1 MSDKGPNWELIEH
14 KLDELTKAREEDGK
28 RTRSIEKKMEEL
40 ITLTTHFNEMKGW
53 KKEVQ
58 DAVSP
63 SELKDIKEWK
73 KRIDEVASPTQ
84 FKMLMDDVSQLKVF
98 KNQATTIW
106 IVVQALMAIV
116 LFVSDLMG

>member
-1 MSDKGPNWELIEH
+1 MSSKTPNWELIEH
-14 KLDELTKAREEDGK
+14 KLDELAKSREEDKLRGK
-28 RTRSIEKKMEEL
+28 SIEKKMEEL
-40 ITLTTHFNEMKGW
+40 IALTTNFNEMKDW

-73 KRIDEVASPTQ
+73 KRVDEVASPTQ

-106 IVVQALMAIV
+106 IVVQALMGIV
-116 LFVSDLMG
+116 LFISDIMG

>member
-1 MSDKGPNWELIEH
+1 MSSKTPNWELIEH
-14 KLDELTKAREEDGK
+14 KLDELAKSREEDKLRGK
-28 RTRSIEKKMEEL
+28 SIEKKMEEL
-40 ITLTTHFNEMKGW
+40 ITLTTNFNEMKDW

-73 KRIDEVASPTQ
+73 KRVDEVASPTQ

-106 IVVQALMAIV
+106 IVVQALMGIV
-116 LFVSDLMG
+116 LFISDIMG